1 LVLDLFDF
9 FLLKYKFLFNFS
21 GVSSQVTKVD
31 ELVIAELSN
40 VFGEFVKGVSPKGGV
55 RADSYFERSHTK
67 GRKLRNII
75 VGLAAVGSWRK
86 YGETV

>member
-1 LVLDLFDF
+1 MVLDLFDL

-31 ELVIAELSN
+31 EPVVAELSN
-40 VFGEFVKGVSPKGGV
+40 VFGEFVRGDSPKGGV

-67 GRKLRNII
+67 GKKLYNVI
-75 VGLAAVGSWRK
+75 VGLAAVGS
-86 YGETV
+86 